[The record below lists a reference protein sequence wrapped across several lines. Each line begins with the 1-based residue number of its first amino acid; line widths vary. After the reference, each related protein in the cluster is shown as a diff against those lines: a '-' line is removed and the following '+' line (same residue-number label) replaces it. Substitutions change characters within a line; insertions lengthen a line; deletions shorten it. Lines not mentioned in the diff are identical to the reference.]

1 MKKICITLL
10 SLFSIMIID
19 HGVHEHNTFNADN
32 VLKLSLYKEVN
43 DYISSKTKLHQLDSK
58 LLVDLCFEYDIDII
72 FVLAQG
78 QIESLF
84 GTKGIASKTN
94 SVWNIG
100 SYDGRS
106 ADYINRKGKGYE
118 HPNHSIEPYL
128 KVLKNHYLVNKT
140 EEHLMNNFVNK
151 YGQRYAS
158 NPQYEV
164 MLRSVYRHI
173 DKNTNIA
180 SLQRTIKNI

>member
-10 SLFSIMIID
+10 CLFSIMIID

-43 DYISSKTKLHQLDSK
+43 DYLSSKAKLHQLDSK

-84 GTKGIASKTN
+84 GTNGIASKTN

-106 ADYINRKGKGYE
+106 ADYINRNGKGYE

-128 KVLKNHYLVNKT
+128 KVLKNHYLVDKT

-164 MLRSVYRHI
+164 MLRSVYRYI